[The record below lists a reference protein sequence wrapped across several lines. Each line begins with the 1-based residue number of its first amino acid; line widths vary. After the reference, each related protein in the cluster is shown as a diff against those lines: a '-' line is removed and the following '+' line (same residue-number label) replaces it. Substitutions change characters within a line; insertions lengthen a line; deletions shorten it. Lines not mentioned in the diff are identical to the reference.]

1 MSHTI
6 PPAAPEKTKKTWAAP
21 YVGRLDAVMTQ
32 TGNGATVER
41 FCVQHQSSSQCPGGG
56 PPYPMAY
63 AQNTGNWQA
72 GCPGFVM
79 GNNTA
84 GKCLHS

>member
-1 MSHTI
+1 MTSKASGS
-6 PPAAPEKTKKTWAAP
+6 AARKTWETP
-21 YVGRLDAVMTQ
+21 YCGRLGIEMTA
-32 TGNGATVER
+32 TNSGMTVER
-41 FCVQHQSSSQCPGGG
+41 YCVQNQSSSQCPGGG

-84 GKCLHS
+84 NKCMAGS